1 MGISKHTFFMDC
13 RFPAVFLLLIL
24 SFFTASIGCTS
35 APAPQSP
42 NAPVSTTFIT
52 QVMNVPA
59 GTETTSHTTEIP
71 VPSIAAPLAAVK
83 SDNAVW
89 REAYRMFL
97 NMKSTDYVHP
107 PYTVDDVDGVY
118 QFDCLGFVDHVLIN
132 ADPASYK
139 VIGKGL
145 NPSIESYAAFFSRL
159 DLIKTDAAGWTKVED
174 PIDLKP
180 GDICLWLKPTTLDT
194 GHMWIIA
201 GKPTVNP
208 QRNSEVLVRIFD
220 SSKAHS
226 DDSRTGSAYPLG
238 LGSGI
243 LGMMVDDKGNPIGLY
258 WDGGTSPAGEKDT
271 TIVCGRLDQ

>member
-1 MGISKHTFFMDC
+1 MAC

-24 SFFTASIGCTS
+24 ILFTASTGCTF
-35 APAPQSP
+35 APAPQSAS
-42 NAPVSTTFIT
+42 APASMTSIT
-52 QVMNVPA
+52 QAMNVPA
-59 GTETTSHTTEIP
+59 GKEMTSNTADIP
-71 VPSIAAPLAAVK
+71 VQSIATQLAAVK

-97 NMKSTDYVHP
+97 DMKSTDYVHP
-107 PYTVDDVDGVY
+107 PYTVDDAKGVY

-132 ADPASYK
+132 ANPTGYK

-145 NPSIESYAAFFSRL
+145 NPSIESYAAYFSRL
-159 DLIKTDAAGWTKVED
+159 DPVRPDTAGWTKVAH
-174 PIDLKP
+174 PVDLKP
-180 GDICLWLKPTTLDT
+180 GDVCLWLKPTTLDT

-201 GKPTVNP
+201 GEPKINP
-208 QRNSEVLVRIFD
+208 KRNSEVLVRIFD

-243 LGMMVDDKGNPIGLY
+243 LGMMVDGEGNAVGLY
-258 WDGGTSPAGEKDT
+258 WDGGTSPAGERDT
-271 TIVCGRLDQ
+271 TIVCGRLDRQG